1 MADQIYINMLG
12 EFTMTCGSNV
22 ISDQDN
28 RSRKVWTLLEYLIT
42 FHSREVSRDALIE
55 LLWPGSVS
63 RADSE
68 NALKT
73 ILHRARA
80 ALGELGCTEE
90 KLILH
95 RRGSFVWN
103 PDVALILD
111 TELFEQS
118 CRTAAGRELSE
129 DARLDAYRKALSL
142 YKGRFLPKNADDDWA
157 IPVAEYFHSLY
168 LNAVHE
174 FIELLL
180 ASGSFEEII
189 RLCRRACSIDPYDE
203 PVRYHLIRSLY
214 ITGKQKEALQEYQHV
229 LQLFYD
235 TYGINPSDEI
245 TALYQEITK
254 EEHSP
259 AADLSAIRER
269 LREQNAQQRAYFC
282 DFSVFQNLYR
292 IEARSAA
299 RSGFSVF
306 LCLISLN
313 AERESSDN
321 ALMASAMAKMGETIG
336 RSLRA
341 GDVYSRY
348 SVNQYIIM
356 LSAANYENCTQI
368 GLRILKAFQNAKPRL
383 NVTADYALS
392 ELEPLYFKRTD
403 EAGAAEDD
411 SAGAPESAL

>member
-1 MADQIYINMLG
+1 MSERIYINMLG
-12 EFTMTCGSNV
+12 EFTMTCGTNV
-22 ISDQDN
+22 ISDRDN
-28 RSRKVWTLLEYLIT
+28 RSKKVWTLLKYLIT
-42 FHSREVSRDALIE
+42 FHSREISHDAMIE
-55 LLWPGSVS
+55 LLWPGTNGNV
-63 RADSE
+63 DSE

-80 ALGELGCTEE
+80 TLDGLGCAAE

-95 RRGSFVWN
+95 HKGTYSWN
-103 PDVALILD
+103 HNVPFTLD
-111 TELFEQS
+111 TELFEEY
-118 CRTAAGRELSE
+118 CRTAAAPSLSISE
-129 DARLDAYRKALSL
+129 RLETYRKALSL
-142 YKGRFLPKNADDDWA
+142 YKGRFLPKNADDDWV
-157 IPVAEYFHSLY
+157 IPVSEYFHSLY

-174 FIELLL
+174 FIGLLL
-180 ASGSFEEII
+180 SSDQFEDVIK
-189 RLCRRACSIDPYDE
+189 LCRHASLIDPYDE
-203 PVRYHLIRSLY
+203 TVRFHLIRSLY
-214 ITGKQKEALQEYQHV
+214 MTGKKREALDEYRYV

-259 AADLSAIRER
+259 TADLSVIRER
-269 LREQNAQQRAYFC
+269 LREQNAQKRAYFC
-282 DFSVFQNLYR
+282 DFSVFQNLYH

-306 LCLISLN
+306 LCLISLR
-313 AERESSDN
+313 ADKEAADN
-321 ALMASAMAKMGETIG
+321 ALTASAMAKMGETIG

-368 GLRILKAFQNAKPRL
+368 GARIIKAFQNAKPKL
-383 NVTADYALS
+383 NVIADYALS
-392 ELEPLYFKRTD
+392 ELEPLYFEKTQ
-403 EAGAAEDD
+403 
-411 SAGAPESAL
+411 